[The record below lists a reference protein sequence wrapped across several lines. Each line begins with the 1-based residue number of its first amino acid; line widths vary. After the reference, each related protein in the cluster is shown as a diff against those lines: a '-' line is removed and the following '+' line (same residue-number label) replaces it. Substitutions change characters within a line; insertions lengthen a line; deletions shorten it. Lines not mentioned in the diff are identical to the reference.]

1 MPDWIDP
8 RLTCVFPQMA
18 MSLADRALGAIIGS
32 AVADAAA
39 QPLHWVYDLD
49 KLDGFLNEA
58 PTPEFRPKSANPF
71 YRRDTGNQSCYGD
84 QAFVLLESLS
94 ECGGLNVN
102 DLRKRTYKFFGPRS
116 EYDTP
121 VNDPYRDRSGPKPQ
135 LPIEGPWRHG
145 SIKSFM
151 KNMDAGKEE
160 TGCETDFQ
168 PDGIAK
174 LAPIVALYAGK
185 PDILEK
191 VEEAVRVT
199 QNNDACVAE
208 TLAAA
213 RILEHFILN
222 GPDETVLD
230 SVLDQLTDPNRKQPQ
245 DLDKAVVGHIYQ
257 VRENLSKAHQDL
269 IPSVFPNSCGLPGS
283 FQAALH
289 GVLTA
294 KEFDQAIRDTM
305 VCGGCT
311 CSRSSFI
318 GACLGAQIGL
328 QGIPNSWKTKT
339 LRYNSLLEHGKKV
352 TERYHQM

>member
-1 MPDWIDP
+1 
-8 RLTCVFPQMA
+8 MA

-102 DLRKRTYKFFGPRS
+102 DLRKRTYNFFGPRS

-121 VNDPYRDRSGPKPQ
+121 VNDPYRDRSGPRPQ

-185 PDILEK
+185 PDMLEK

-222 GPDETVLD
+222 GPDEKVLD

-352 TERYHQM
+352 IERYHQM

>member
-1 MPDWIDP
+1 
-8 RLTCVFPQMA
+8 MA

-71 YRRDTGNQSCYGD
+71 YHRDTGNQSCYGD

-102 DLRKRTYKFFGPRS
+102 DLRKRTYNFFGPRS

-121 VNDPYRDRSGPKPQ
+121 VNDPYRDRSGSRPQ

-185 PDILEK
+185 PDMLEK

-222 GPDETVLD
+222 GPDEKVLD

>member
-1 MPDWIDP
+1 
-8 RLTCVFPQMA
+8 MA

-94 ECGGLNVN
+94 GCGGLNVN
-102 DLRKRTYKFFGPRS
+102 DLRKRTYNFFGPRS

-121 VNDPYRDRSGPKPQ
+121 VNDPYRDRSGPRPQ

-185 PDILEK
+185 PDMLEK

-222 GPDETVLD
+222 GPDEKVLD
-230 SVLDQLTDPNRKQPQ
+230 SVLDQLTDPDRKQPQ

-339 LRYNSLLEHGKKV
+339 LRYNSLLELGKKV

>member
-1 MPDWIDP
+1 
-8 RLTCVFPQMA
+8 MA

-102 DLRKRTYKFFGPRS
+102 DLRKRTYNFFGPRS

-121 VNDPYRDRSGPKPQ
+121 VNDPYRDRSGPRPQ

-151 KNMDAGKEE
+151 KTWTQARKKQ
-160 TGCETDFQ
+160 TDFQ

-185 PDILEK
+185 PDMLEK

-222 GPDETVLD
+222 GPDEKVLD

-339 LRYNSLLEHGKKV
+339 LRYNSLLELGKKV